1 MSTPTNGPA
10 LDGIRVIDL
19 TMGFAGPLATKM
31 LGGLGAD
38 VIKVESIQRID
49 WWRGAAATT
58 PDDVRFE
65 RSPHF
70 NTTNLYKRGITLN
83 LRDERGRDLVRRL
96 IETSD
101 VVIENYSARVMA
113 NFGLTYETLRGWKR
127 DIIMVSM
134 PGFGASGP
142 WRDYVAFGQTVE
154 AVSGLTHFNGYP
166 DDDPR
171 LLSNGADPF
180 VGINGMVATL
190 LALVHRQ
197 RTGEGQRVEVAQMEA
212 ITPFIGADLLRFQ
225 MNGGVRPRIGN
236 QHESMSPH
244 GCFPTRGDDTWVA
257 IAVETDEQWA
267 AFCRVTEHPDW
278 AADPRFGDLE
288 GRLEHRDELDRLV
301 AEWTAGHDRYE
312 VMHSLQDAGI
322 AAGPVQ
328 SGADLRTDA
337 QLQAT
342 GFYESLDRAHVG
354 RHEYPVVPIRLS
366 RTPRRLATPAPTLG
380 QHNEDVLGGLLGL
393 SEAELESLRE
403 DGVIGDRPA
412 SSR

>member
-65 RSPHF
+65 QSPHF

-83 LRDERGRDLVRRL
+83 LRDERGRDLLRRL

-166 DDDPR
+166 GDDPR

-180 VGINGMVATL
+180 VGINGVVATL

-212 ITPFIGADLLRFQ
+212 ITPFIGPNCCASRWTAACDR
-225 MNGGVRPRIGN
+225 GSAISTSRSPRTVATR
-236 QHESMSPH
+236 QRAT
-244 GCFPTRGDDTWVA
+244 TRGSRSRSNPTNSGPRS
-257 IAVETDEQWA
+257 A
-267 AFCRVTEHPDW
+267 A
-278 AADPRFGDLE
+278 
-288 GRLEHRDELDRLV
+288 
-301 AEWTAGHDRYE
+301 
-312 VMHSLQDAGI
+312 
-322 AAGPVQ
+322 
-328 SGADLRTDA
+328 
-337 QLQAT
+337 
-342 GFYESLDRAHVG
+342 
-354 RHEYPVVPIRLS
+354 
-366 RTPRRLATPAPTLG
+366 
-380 QHNEDVLGGLLGL
+380 
-393 SEAELESLRE
+393 
-403 DGVIGDRPA
+403 
-412 SSR
+412 